1 MKVMKTSSE
10 RVKYHITLE
19 KEMTVINDLDHPNII
34 KCLGIVL
41 HPLAAILELA
51 PMGNLRSIYLEYLNE
66 DLLIPLR
73 VVHKTLIDVSGGGV
87 SDGGVSEGGVSAG
100 DISDGGIGE
109 GGVSQGDVS
118 EGGIGEGGVN

>member
-1 MKVMKTSSE
+1 
-10 RVKYHITLE
+10 
-19 KEMTVINDLDHPNII
+19 MTVINDLDHPNII

-73 VVHKTLIDVSGGGV
+73 VVHKTLIDVSEE
-87 SDGGVSEGGVSAG
+87 GVSEG
-100 DISDGGIGE
+100 DD
-109 GGVSQGDVS
+109 S
-118 EGGIGEGGVN
+118 EGSW